1 MEQNSFLRGIMF
13 LVLAQVMVGVN
24 IVASKLLLSSMPVL
38 VLLAIRFV
46 FASFVLLPLHWT
58 TPARKVSIKTHFSN
72 LTKRDWWFILA
83 QALSAGVLFNCLML
97 TGLNYTGANMAGI
110 ITSALPAIIAVMAWL
125 LLGEKLST
133 QKAFCI
139 IFATFGLFVIAYDK
153 FNSGGKANSFLGDF
167 IVLCSLL
174 PEAAYYVLCK
184 FYPNRLSIF
193 LTSSLLNGIN
203 AILFLPALF
212 FVNWDPASVHVLG
225 WTVLAVLSLSSGLF
239 YVFSMM
245 GSQRV
250 DGATASLATAV
261 MPVATVILA
270 WIILGEQLSLLEFSG
285 MGLVLFSIAFNARR

>member
-24 IVASKLLLSSMPVL
+24 IVTSKLLLSSMPVL
-38 VLLAIRFV
+38 VLLAIRFI
-46 FASFVLLPLHWT
+46 FASLVLLPLHWT
-58 TPARKVSIKTHFSN
+58 TPARKESIKSYFSS

-83 QALSAGVLFNCLML
+83 QAVSAGALFNCLML

-125 LLGEKLST
+125 LLGEKLSA

-139 IFATFGLFVIAYDK
+139 IFATVGLFIIAYDK

-167 IVLCSLL
+167 IVLFSLL

-184 FYPNRLSIF
+184 FYSNRLPIF

-212 FVNWDPASVHVLG
+212 FINWDPAMVHVLG
-225 WTVLAVLSLSSGLF
+225 WFVLAVISLSSGLF
-239 YVFSMM
+239 YVFSMI
-245 GSQRV
+245 GSKRV
-250 DGATASLATAV
+250 DGAMASLATAV

-270 WIILGEQLSLLEFSG
+270 WIILGEQLSLLEFAG
-285 MGLVLFSIAFNARR
+285 MGLVLFSIALYARR